1 MHAATQSAPQ
11 RADAP
16 LAAAPIDE
24 RDADVVIIGGGP
36 GGSTAGALLA
46 QKGWRVL
53 LLRTFTWMI
62 YRMTS
67 LIMRNLIMHPR
78 DIFGVQRAVISFW
91 AGNVYDSG
99 PVRRRVMMF
108 RGIYYLSAIKHWRQ
122 AWRSVVN
129 CNNAIRPQAIRATD
143 GSG

>member
-1 MHAATQSAPQ
+1 MHAAAQSAPQ
-11 RADAP
+11 RADGP
-16 LAAAPIDE
+16 LEAAPIDE

-78 DIFGVQRAVISFW
+78 DIFGVQRAVISSL

-108 RGIYYLSAIKHWRQ
+108 RGIYCLSAIKHGRQ
-122 AWRSVVN
+122 AWRSVVD
-129 CNNAIRPQAIRATD
+129 CNNAILPQAIRATD